1 MKIFQN
7 KIVVGVICIVIAAIL
22 AFFFLPSI
30 SKSKSNTEKIYAVKN
45 AVAEGTKIEESMLV
59 EKEVGSYGLPQS
71 IIKDKDKI
79 VGKYAS
85 CDITPDDLILSSK
98 LSDYAA
104 NQKLDKV
111 MSQGNMLVT
120 VSLDSVAS
128 AVGNHLKSG
137 DIISIVGYANDAVV
151 VYEELKAL
159 EVYSVENE
167 NAEKLE
173 DVENNEE
180 AEHLASTVTLIVN
193 QVQAEKLIQT
203 VNLLIKGQCYE
214 KEAQALQDE
223 YGDQVASLYS
233 TASST
238 KGFFK
243 NF

>member
-30 SKSKSNTEKIYAVKN
+30 SKSKSNTETIFVVKN

-85 CDITPDDLILSSK
+85 CNITPDDFILSSK
-98 LSDYAA
+98 LSDFAA

-159 EVYSVENE
+159 EVYSIENE

-193 QVQAEKLIQT
+193 QIQAEKLIQ
-203 VNLLIKGQCYE
+203 
-214 KEAQALQDE
+214 AE
-223 YGDQVASLYS
+223 YSGKVHAVFVKRG
-233 TASST
+233 AV
-238 KGFFK
+238 K
-243 NF
+243 

>member
-7 KIVVGVICIVIAAIL
+7 KIVVGVVCIVIAAIL

-30 SKSKSNTEKIYAVKN
+30 SKSKSNTETIFAVKN

-85 CDITPDDLILSSK
+85 CNITPDDFILSSK

-159 EVYSVENE
+159 EVYSIENE

-193 QVQAEKLIQT
+193 QVQAEKLIQ
-203 VNLLIKGQCYE
+203 
-214 KEAQALQDE
+214 AE
-223 YGDQVASLYS
+223 YSGKVHAVFVKRG
-233 TASST
+233 AV
-238 KGFFK
+238 K
-243 NF
+243 